1 MVDFNYEIRYVETM
15 LPELEK
21 YLRSRELYRLVF
33 VPREGDEPPY
43 PTLTLGTYLLA
54 LKRAQGFIKTA
65 NQQSHW
71 QKLAR
76 ETDHLRSKWKQA
88 WLDKARLDSSSRLRR
103 WGDFLREYL
112 QKPADQIDRYVY
124 EVRNRVILELLKE
137 ENPDLSETW
146 NTLEQ
151 LDQRLRERWLK
162 GNFIWESEL
171 ETSFPP
177 DLFWF
182 LWGKPC

>member
-1 MVDFNYEIRYVETM
+1 MVDFNYEIRYVETI

-21 YLRSRELYRLVF
+21 YLRSQELYRMVF
-33 VPREGDEPPY
+33 VPREGKEPPY

-76 ETDHLRSKWKQA
+76 ETDRLRSQWRQA
-88 WLDKARLDSSSRLRR
+88 WIDKARLDSSSRLKR

-112 QKPADQIDRYVY
+112 QKPADQLDRYAY

-137 ENPDLSETW
+137 ENPEHLETW

-151 LDQRLRERWLK
+151 LDQRFRERWIK
-162 GNFIWESEL
+162 GDFIWETEL
-171 ETSFPP
+171 ETTFPSDP
-177 DLFWF
+177 FWF